1 LGLSFAVSRFAKR
14 SEDYQNEI
22 QITVGYVYRKAS
34 GFPSVGVYNMRRLMQ
49 VRALVLPIAG
59 VLALV
64 GCGGGASSSA
74 GTVHVIA
81 VWSGQEQAS
90 FMAVLKP
97 FEDQTG
103 IKVDYE
109 STRDEDAILTSRVAA
124 GNPPDLAAAPSPQL
138 LSQFAKQGKVI
149 SLNDA
154 VDMSALQ
161 SSTAQSWIK
170 LGEPL
175 SDGKLYQIFAW
186 AAVKGLIWYDPKN
199 FQAKGYNVPK
209 SWDDLTNLSSQI
221 KGSGTTPWCVTVE
234 SGSASGWPAS
244 DWLKEIVLSQA
255 GPDVY
260 DKWVAGTQKWTSPEI
275 KQAWQTFGQIL
286 GPNDSNTYG
295 GKQYI
300 LATNFGDVGTPMF
313 QNPPK
318 CYMLNQASFITT
330 FFTSANPSLQA
341 GTDFNFFPL
350 PDISSQYTGA
360 HVVAGD
366 SFSMFKDTP
375 QARKLIQYLT
385 TAQAQDIWVKRGG
398 KLAVNK
404 QVSLDDYPD
413 TLSKESAQIIVNTQI
428 AKYDATDNMPA
439 DMRTAAWK
447 GLLDFISDQSKLD
460 SILANLDKVQ
470 ATAYHS

>member
-1 LGLSFAVSRFAKR
+1 
-14 SEDYQNEI
+14 
-22 QITVGYVYRKAS
+22 
-34 GFPSVGVYNMRRLMQ
+34 
-49 VRALVLPIAG
+49 
-59 VLALV
+59 
-64 GCGGGASSSA
+64 
-74 GTVHVIA
+74 
-81 VWSGQEQAS
+81 
-90 FMAVLKP
+90 MAVLKP

-103 IKVDYE
+103 IKVSYE
-109 STRDEDAILTSRVAA
+109 STRDADAILTSRVAA

-138 LSQFAKQGKVI
+138 LAQFAKQGKVI
-149 SLNDA
+149 PLNDA

-161 SSTAQSWIK
+161 SSTSKSWID
-170 LGEPL
+170 LGEPNG
-175 SDGKLYQIFAW
+175 DGKLYQIFAW

-199 FQAKGYNVPK
+199 FQAKGYSVPK
-209 SWDDLTNLSSQI
+209 TFDDLTSLQSQI
-221 KGSGTTPWCVTVE
+221 KSSGTTPWCITLE

-244 DWLKEIVLSQA
+244 DWLKEIVLSQS

-275 KQAWQTFGQIL
+275 KSAFQTWGQIL
-286 GPNDSNTYG
+286 GPNDSNVYG
-295 GKQYI
+295 GKQFM

-318 CYMLNQASFITT
+318 CFMLNQASFITT
-330 FFTSANPSLQA
+330 FFTSANPSLQP

-350 PDISSQYTGA
+350 PDVNSQFTGA

-404 QVSLDDYPD
+404 QVPLTDYPD
-413 TLSKESAQIIVNTQI
+413 VLSKESAQIIVNTQI

-439 DMRTAAWK
+439 DMRSAAWK
-447 GLLDFISDQSKLD
+447 ALLDFVSNQSKLD

>member
-1 LGLSFAVSRFAKR
+1 
-14 SEDYQNEI
+14 
-22 QITVGYVYRKAS
+22 
-34 GFPSVGVYNMRRLMQ
+34 MRRLMQ

>member
-1 LGLSFAVSRFAKR
+1 
-14 SEDYQNEI
+14 
-22 QITVGYVYRKAS
+22 
-34 GFPSVGVYNMRRLMQ
+34 
-49 VRALVLPIAG
+49 
-59 VLALV
+59 
-64 GCGGGASSSA
+64 
-74 GTVHVIA
+74 
-81 VWSGQEQAS
+81 
-90 FMAVLKP
+90 MAVLKP

-103 IKVDYE
+103 IKVSYE

-138 LSQFAKQGKVI
+138 LAQFAKQGKVI
-149 SLNDA
+149 PLNDA

-161 SSTAQSWIK
+161 SSTSKSWID
-170 LGEPL
+170 LGEPNG
-175 SDGKLYQIFAW
+175 DGKLYQIFAW

-199 FQAKGYNVPK
+199 FQAKGYSVPK
-209 SWDDLTNLSSQI
+209 TFDDLTSLQSQI
-221 KGSGTTPWCVTVE
+221 KSSGTTPWCITLE

-244 DWLKEIVLSQA
+244 DWLKEIVLSQS

-275 KQAWQTFGQIL
+275 KSAFQTWGQIL
-286 GPNDSNTYG
+286 GPNDSNVYG
-295 GKQYI
+295 GKQFM

-318 CYMLNQASFITT
+318 CFMLNQASFITT
-330 FFTSANPSLQA
+330 FFTSANPSLQP

-350 PDISSQYTGA
+350 PDVSSQFTGA

-404 QVSLDDYPD
+404 QVPLTDYPD
-413 TLSKESAQIIVNTQI
+413 VLSKESAQIIVNTQI

-439 DMRTAAWK
+439 DMRSAAWK
-447 GLLDFISDQSKLD
+447 ALLDFVSNQSKLD

>member
-1 LGLSFAVSRFAKR
+1 
-14 SEDYQNEI
+14 
-22 QITVGYVYRKAS
+22 
-34 GFPSVGVYNMRRLMQ
+34 MRISTHI
-49 VRALVLPIAG
+49 RALV
-59 VLALV
+59 VALGAIFTV
-64 GCGGGASSSA
+64 AACGGGGSSSA

-81 VWSGQEQAS
+81 VWSGAEQAS
-90 FMAVLKP
+90 FMAVVKP

-103 IKVDYE
+103 IKVSYE

-149 SLNDA
+149 ALNDA
-154 VDMSALQ
+154 VDMTALQ
-161 SSTAQSWIK
+161 ASTAKSWIT

-175 SDGKLYQIFAW
+175 NDGKLYQIFAW
-186 AAVKGLIWYDPKN
+186 AAVKGLIWYSPKN
-199 FQAKGYNVPK
+199 FQAKGYSVPTTF
-209 SWDDLTNLSSQI
+209 DQLTNLQSQI

-234 SGSASGWPAS
+234 SGAASGWPAS

-300 LATNFGDVGTPMF
+300 LATNFGDVGNPMF

-341 GTDFNFFPL
+341 GTDFNFFPI
-350 PDISSQYTGA
+350 PDINSQFTGA

-404 QVSLDDYPD
+404 DVALTDYPD
-413 TLSKESAQIIVNTQI
+413 VLSKESAQIIVNTQI

-447 GLLDFISDQSKLD
+447 GLLDFIGDQNKLD

>member
-1 LGLSFAVSRFAKR
+1 MRVSTH
-14 SEDYQNEI
+14 I
-22 QITVGYVYRKAS
+22 
-34 GFPSVGVYNMRRLMQ
+34 
-49 VRALVLPIAG
+49 RALG
-59 VLALV
+59 VALAAIFTV
-64 GCGGGASSSA
+64 AACGGGGSSSA

-81 VWSGQEQAS
+81 VWSGAEQAS
-90 FMAVLKP
+90 FMAVIKP

-103 IKVDYE
+103 IKVSYE

-138 LSQFAKQGKVI
+138 LTTFAKAGKVI
-149 SLNDA
+149 ALNDA
-154 VDMSALQ
+154 VDMTALQ
-161 SSTAQSWIK
+161 SSTAKSWID

-175 SDGKLYQIFAW
+175 ADGKLYQIFSW

-199 FQAKGYNVPK
+199 FQSKGYNVPK
-209 SWDDLTNLSSQI
+209 TWDDLTALQTQI
-221 KGSGTTPWCVTVE
+221 KSSGTTPWCVTLE

-244 DWLKEIVLSQA
+244 DWLKEIVLSQS
-255 GPDVY
+255 GPAVY

-275 KQAWQTFGQIL
+275 KTAFQTFGQIL
-286 GPNDSNTYG
+286 GSNDSNVYG
-295 GKQYI
+295 GKQFM

-318 CYMLNQASFITT
+318 CQMLNQASFITT
-330 FFTSANPSLQA
+330 FFTSANPSLTA

-350 PDISSQYTGA
+350 PDINTQFSGA

-404 QVSLDDYPD
+404 QVSLSDYPD

-439 DMRTAAWK
+439 DMRAAAWT
-447 GLLDFISDQSKLD
+447 GLLNYVSNQNNLD
-460 SILANLDKVQ
+460 SILATLDKVQ
-470 ATAYHS
+470 ATAYK